1 MAKSKS
7 TFNKKQ
13 IADKKRKKQKEKLE
27 KRLDKKNL
35 PTASWESMIMYVD
48 ADGNFTTTPPVKP
61 EEPEETES

>member
-27 KRLDKKNL
+27 KRLDKKHQE
-35 PTASWESMIMYVD
+35 TASFESMIMYVD
-48 ADGNFTTTPPVKP
+48 ADGNFSSTPPPKP
-61 EEPEETES
+61 EEEE